1 MSSYRFDLQIVRWL
15 TLIVCVCI
23 WYSYWSK
30 VKVLDFLL
38 MSGPWFPK
46 LNGLIKMNNSHL
58 CTPHALSSPVDLKRE
73 LVSFLLS

>member
-1 MSSYRFDLQIVRWL
+1 
-15 TLIVCVCI
+15 
-23 WYSYWSK
+23 
-30 VKVLDFLL
+30 

-58 CTPHALSSPVDLKRE
+58 CTPHVLSSPVDLKRE